1 MALEVKADEH
11 PSRDPR
17 KRWLYVQRLVADVWN
32 RWRDEYVPLLNV
44 RRKWQ
49 RQGRNVAVGDIMLC
63 LTSNTPRGTW
73 PMGRVTAVHPGADK
87 LVRVVDIKIGDK
99 IYRRSIHHLVPI
111 LDTE

>member
-1 MALEVKADEH
+1 MNSRPLTVVSADAADLQPLTPAHFLVGRLDPPMALEVKADEH

-49 RQGRNVAVGDIMLC
+49 RQGRNVVGL
-63 LTSNTPRGTW
+63 G
-73 PMGRVTAVHPGADK
+73 G
-87 LVRVVDIKIGDK
+87 
-99 IYRRSIHHLVPI
+99 
-111 LDTE
+111 